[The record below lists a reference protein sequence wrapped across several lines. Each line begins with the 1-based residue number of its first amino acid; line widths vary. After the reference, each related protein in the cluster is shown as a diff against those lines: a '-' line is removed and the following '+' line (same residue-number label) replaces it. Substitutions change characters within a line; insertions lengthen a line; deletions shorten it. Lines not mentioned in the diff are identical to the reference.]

1 MPFDLERMRY
11 QCRTIQE
18 MIARL
23 AWQAM
28 YGVQMPA
35 LGKGLAGLM
44 VDPTNQN
51 VGNVIFWLPQV
62 VLPTPQPSLVE
73 TAPFAAV
80 IPSANALGSNAVVS
94 IRLWDNEGNASTPFL
109 QYQIPGASTWQNATL
124 TTLDGAAYNLATRVG
139 ALPTGNNHTLGWN
152 ALADVGQTWSRT
164 FCSAPARRISC
175 SPAVGR

>member
-1 MPFDLERMRY
+1 MRY

-28 YGVQMPA
+28 CGVQMPA

-62 VLPTPQPSLVE
+62 VL
-73 TAPFAAV
+73 AA
-80 IPSANALGSNAVVS
+80 A
-94 IRLWDNEGNASTPFL
+94 RL
-109 QYQIPGASTWQNATL
+109 
-124 TTLDGAAYNLATRVG
+124 
-139 ALPTGNNHTLGWN
+139 
-152 ALADVGQTWSRT
+152 
-164 FCSAPARRISC
+164 RRIRRQGI
-175 SPAVGR
+175 PEKHK